1 MVAPQRQLATI
12 AARKSA
18 PSAGYSANA
27 NPEDDTEGTVRPA
40 FQSTRMPEERSLFV
54 CTLSR
59 THSPLP
65 ATSITF
71 SRDPFLLAHVAHVN
85 GRAANAARHQG
96 CAETRG
102 ETFISIHPDA
112 RHNVS
117 SLQDAFITP
126 LLCTLHRVLVLVLI
140 LILSRSFSLGA
151 CYGCR
156 RLHRENSLPPR
167 LPGKVR
173 HRRGTA
179 QTTTPRMMLRT
190 LQIHQYQMERMMVK

>member
-102 ETFISIHPDA
+102 ETFISIHPDITFPLSKTHSSRPFSVHSTVFSFSFSFSFSRDPFLLAPVTAVGGCTAKTACHQGCPEKCAGSGVA
-112 RHNVS
+112 RHKRQ
-117 SLQDAFITP
+117 L
-126 LLCTLHRVLVLVLI
+126 
-140 LILSRSFSLGA
+140 
-151 CYGCR
+151 
-156 RLHRENSLPPR
+156 
-167 LPGKVR
+167 
-173 HRRGTA
+173 RG
-179 QTTTPRMMLRT
+179 
-190 LQIHQYQMERMMVK
+190 